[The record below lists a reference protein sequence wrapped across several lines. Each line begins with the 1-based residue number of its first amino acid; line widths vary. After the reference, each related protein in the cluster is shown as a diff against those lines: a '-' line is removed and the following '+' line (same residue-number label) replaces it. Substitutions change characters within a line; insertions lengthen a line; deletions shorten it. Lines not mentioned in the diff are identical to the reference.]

1 MDNINKKTSYI
12 AIASDNINPAHI
24 NLINKASKKGKL
36 IIGVLTDQ
44 AIATYKRLPSLSVK
58 DRLVMAQSIKG
69 VYKVVIQEELD
80 YTINLKRY
88 KPIIYSMEMNGKKAC
103 KNK

>member
-44 AIATYKRLPSLSVK
+44 AIATYKRLPSLSIN
-58 DRLVMAQSIKG
+58 DRIVMAESIKG
-69 VYKVVIQEELD
+69 VSKVVIQEELD
-80 YTINLKRY
+80 YTKNLKNISQ
-88 KPIIYSMEMNGKKAC
+88 IIFFMEMNGKKVF
-103 KNK
+103 KSK